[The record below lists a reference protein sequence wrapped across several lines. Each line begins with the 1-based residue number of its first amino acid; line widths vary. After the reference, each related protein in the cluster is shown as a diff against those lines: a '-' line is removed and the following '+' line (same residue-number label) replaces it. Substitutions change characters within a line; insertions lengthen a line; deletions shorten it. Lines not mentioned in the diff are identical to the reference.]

1 MSTPVNSQIVLLRT
15 RIPVLIGSI
24 TALNA
29 PVQFGVSE
37 TSSYRGQ
44 LTLVVPSGVTTATTV
59 LEASIDNAAS
69 WFVITAT
76 ASIYTL
82 TGQFTGDTAP
92 IIANRYDVSGMSG
105 AQFRFGFT
113 AQTGLTTATVWGL
126 IG

>member
-1 MSTPVNSQIVLLRT
+1 MSTPANPQIVLLRL

-24 TALNA
+24 VAVNA

-44 LTLVVPSGVTTATTV
+44 LTLVVPTGVTTATAV

-76 ASIYTL
+76 AYTL
-82 TGQFTGDTAP
+82 TGEFTGDTA
-92 IIANRYDVSGMSG
+92 AVFASRYDISGMSG

-113 AQTGLTTATVWGL
+113 AQTGLTTAPVWGL

>member
-1 MSTPVNSQIVLLRT
+1 MSTPANSQIVLLRT
-15 RIPVLIGSI
+15 RIPVQIGSI

-44 LTLVVPSGVTTATTV
+44 LTVVVPSGVTTATAV
-59 LEASIDNAAS
+59 LQASIDNAAS
-69 WFVITAT
+69 WFLITAT
-76 ASIYTL
+76 AYTL
-82 TGQFTGDTAP
+82 TGQFTGDTAS

-113 AQTGLTTATVWGL
+113 AQTGLTTAPVWGL